1 MTQKYP
7 KRLIEVD
14 LPIKR
19 ISAHSRREKSI
30 RHGHIS
36 TLHIWWA
43 RRPLAA
49 CRAIIC
55 AALWP
60 DPADPLCPQDFRD
73 KASKLIT
80 EFANAAASNRTLGES
95 CDPQTWI
102 KWQALVKN
110 GGLDGHEQAHWNVL
124 RFALLDFIADFAN
137 WDNSTVQEYLD
148 TSHGLTQAAHLAL
161 GGEPGTRPLVVDP
174 FAGGGSIPV
183 EALRVGADAFAS
195 DLNPIPVLLNKVVIE
210 YVPRYGQRLADEVR
224 KWGKWIKEKAE
235 KEIAHVYPKG
245 SDGATP
251 IAYFWSRTIIS
262 AAPGPGD
269 TPVEVPLLRSMWLSK
284 KGARRFALH
293 WLRDGKGNIRTER
306 ETIHYVDGT
315 KREVL
320 RPLFEVFKPGGEAQ
334 VESGTSKGGSAT
346 CPVTGFTTAV
356 EGVRQQLAARR
367 GGAGDARL
375 LAVVVG
381 AGENAGRTYRIA
393 EKSDREGVERAL
405 LAFNSTDPTRS
416 PKAFLP
422 SGQINHLRG
431 FFNIVLYGMECW
443 GDLFSPRQA
452 LSLTT
457 FVRLVREV
465 TQAFL
470 QSTEMAA
477 PVQVCLA
484 LTIDR
489 LAEKLSSV
497 ARWDVTRENPQGTF
511 GRQAL
516 PMVWDFCEVNPF
528 SGAGGDWDTA
538 LEWVA
543 KVLEGNTVLAAEGCG
558 KGHVEQG
565 SATAHL
571 LPDDG
576 AAAVVTDPPYY
587 AAVPYADLSDFFYSW
602 LKQTVGDRFPTAF
615 CEPLSPK
622 AKELVALSH
631 RAAMYR
637 EKNAAWFES
646 GMTDA
651 CGEMRRICE
660 PAGIG
665 VVVFANKETAGWEAM
680 LSSLINAGWI
690 ITASW
695 PIDTEMGSRLRA
707 RNSAV
712 LSSSIHLVCRPRK
725 NLDGSIRADDVGDW
739 RDVLNELPTRIHD
752 WMPRLAEEGV
762 VGADAIFAC
771 LGPALEIFS
780 RYSRVEKASGVTVA
794 LKEYLE
800 HVWAAVAK
808 EALAMVFRGA
818 DVTGFESD
826 SRLTAMWLWTLK
838 SPDTNG
844 NLEDNDGDVE
854 SENESESK
862 NTKTAGFTLEFD
874 AARKIAQGLGAN
886 LESLSHLVEIA
897 GDQARLLAVSER
909 TQHLFGKDQEEPTRI
924 IGRKKKSA
932 QLDMFAELTESEDLD
947 AAWSEKTVRRV
958 GETTLDRVHQ
968 GMILFAAGR
977 GEALKRFVVED
988 GVGRDG
994 KFWRLAQA
1002 LSALYP
1008 SGSDEKRWVDG
1019 VLARKKQFGF

>member
-1 MTQKYP
+1 MIQQYP

-19 ISAHSRREKSI
+19 ISAHARREKSI

-49 CRAIIC
+49 CRAVIC
-55 AALWP
+55 ASLWP
-60 DPADPLCPQDFRD
+60 DPADPLCPQDFRE
-73 KASKLIT
+73 KASALINA
-80 EFANAAASNRTLGES
+80 FANAAVTNKALGES
-95 CDPQTWI
+95 CDHQTWT
-102 KWQALVKN
+102 KWQALTKS
-110 GGLDGHEQAHWNVL
+110 GGLDGLKEAHWNVL

-137 WDNSTVQEYLD
+137 WDNSNVQEYLD
-148 TSHGLTQAAHLAL
+148 TCHGLTQAAHKAL
-161 GGEPGTRPLVVDP
+161 GGEVGTRPLVVDP
-174 FAGGGSIPV
+174 FAGGGAIPV

-195 DLNPIPVLLNKVVIE
+195 DLNPIPVLLNKVVTE
-210 YVPRYGQRLADEVR
+210 YVPKYGQELADEVR

-235 KEIAHVYPKG
+235 EELEQVYPRAA
-245 SDGATP
+245 DGEIP

-262 AAPGPGD
+262 ASPGTGD

-284 KGARRFALH
+284 KGSRKFALR
-293 WLRDGKGNIRTER
+293 WRRDEKGGIRTER
-306 ETIHYVDGT
+306 QTIHYVNGT
-315 KREVL
+315 TREVL
-320 RPLFEVFKPGGEAQ
+320 RPLIEVFKPETDAQ
-334 VESGTSKGGSAT
+334 VESGTSRGGSAT

-356 EGVRQQLAARR
+356 EGVREQLAARR

-381 AGENAGRTYRIA
+381 SEEHTGRTYRIA
-393 EKSDREGVERAL
+393 EQSDQDGVDRAL
-405 LAFNSTDPTRS
+405 VAFNTTDPTRS
-416 PKAFLP
+416 PKAYLP
-422 SGQINHLRG
+422 TGHINHLRG

-465 TQAFL
+465 TENFL
-470 QSTEMAA
+470 QSTETAT

-484 LTIDR
+484 LTVDR

-538 LEWVA
+538 LDWVA
-543 KVLEGNTVLAAEGCG
+543 KVLEANVVLASPGCG
-558 KGHVEQG
+558 EGHVEQG

-576 AAAVVTDPPYY
+576 ATAVITDPPYY
-587 AAVPYADLSDFFYSW
+587 SAVPYADLSDFFYSW
-602 LKQTVGDRFPTAF
+602 LKQTVGDKFPAAF
-615 CEPLSPK
+615 REALSPK
-622 AKELVALSH
+622 DKELVALSH
-631 RAAMYR
+631 RASMYR
-637 EKNAAWFES
+637 EKNAAWFEA
-646 GMTDA
+646 GMTEA
-651 CGEMRRICE
+651 CREMRRICE
-660 PAGIG
+660 PGGIA

-680 LSSLINAGWI
+680 LSGLISAGWI

-695 PIDTEMGSRLRA
+695 PIDTEMTSRLRA

-725 NLDGSIRADDVGDW
+725 YSDDSIQPHDVGDW
-739 RDVLNELPTRIHD
+739 RDVLNELPARIHE
-752 WMPRLAEEGV
+752 WMPRLADEGI

-780 RYSRVEKASGVTVA
+780 RYSCVEKANGVAVA

-808 EALAMVFRGA
+808 EALAMVFKGA

-826 SRLTAMWLWTLK
+826 SRLTAMWLWTLN

-844 NLEDNDGDVE
+844 NVEDSDRDTESDDEPDGKKAKA
-854 SENESESK
+854 S
-862 NTKTAGFTLEFD
+862 GFTLEYD

-886 LESLSHLVEIA
+886 LENLNHLVQIV
-897 GDQARLLAVSER
+897 GDEARLLAVSER
-909 TQHLFGKDQEEPTRI
+909 TQHLFGKNQEEPTRI
-924 IGRKKKSA
+924 TGRKKKSA
-932 QLDMFAELTESEDLD
+932 QLDMFTELTESED
-947 AAWSEKTVRRV
+947 AEVAWSEKTVKRV

-977 GEALKRFVVED
+977 GEALKRFIVED

-994 KFWRLAQA
+994 KFWGLAQA

-1008 SGSDEKRWVDG
+1008 SASDEKRWVDG
-1019 VLARKKQFGF
+1019 VLARKKQLGF